1 MIKRA
6 LLTLALLGSFA
17 GVASAQEGDTRTR
30 FYNFDDLLING
41 AYRKP
46 QVMYTSS
53 RQRLRFESLAN
64 FKKDFLP
71 RLKQTARDQALR

>member
-1 MIKRA
+1 MKKI
-6 LLTLALLGSFA
+6 LWTILFSLTLAGS
-17 GVASAQEGDTRTR
+17 ASAQDGDSRTR

-53 RQRLRFESLAN
+53 RQRLRFEALAN

-71 RLKQTARDQALR
+71 RLKETARDQSLR